1 MYLTITD
8 AARERLDFI
17 QEKHAGKIALSYSD
31 VLGGFACGIRGTFS
45 LKLVTSPK
53 EDLDT
58 SIDSSIGKIYTQSSH
73 LDDLSE
79 NMKLD
84 YKKNYNTL
92 VLTSDSGII
101 DANLSVVDD
110 NDTKLY

>member
-8 AARERLDFI
+8 SAIERLDFI
-17 QEKHAGKIALSYSD
+17 QEKHEGKIALSYND
-31 VLGGFACGIRGTFS
+31 VPGGYACGIRGTFS

-53 EDLDT
+53 EELDT
-58 SIDSSIGKIYTQSSH
+58 PINSSIGDIYTQSAH
-73 LDDLSE
+73 LDDLNE